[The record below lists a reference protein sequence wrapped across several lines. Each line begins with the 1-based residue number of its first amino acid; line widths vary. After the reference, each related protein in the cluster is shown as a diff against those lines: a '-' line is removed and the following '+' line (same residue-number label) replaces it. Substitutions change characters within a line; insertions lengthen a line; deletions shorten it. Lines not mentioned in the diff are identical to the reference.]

1 MNHEKHV
8 EYLTLKTE
16 IKKLLENRFEINQ
29 RIENYKNQI
38 IERQAQ
44 IQTIAATLEKED
56 RAIASGS
63 RLHQPTLTIDQYNDQ
78 KNTLEAL
85 KAELPAIEQSITDT
99 NRELAILDAEL
110 QEKRRAVTDA
120 RDLLL
125 VDLAEQS
132 LNEFAAAA
140 GESFKKLVMAVIA
153 VEGRGKGFN
162 HGQKAAFTSET
173 YRIICEEIIP
183 AVFADTKELPDL
195 PECNQF
201 VDDLI
206 EKTA

>member
-1 MNHEKHV
+1 MNQEKQA
-8 EYLTLKTE
+8 EYLKLKSEITE
-16 IKKLLENRFEINQ
+16 LNNKIFEINK
-29 RIENYKNQI
+29 RITNHKNQI
-38 IERQAQ
+38 TERTVS

-78 KNTLEAL
+78 KATLETL
-85 KAELPAIEQSITDT
+85 KAQLPAIEQSIDHAS
-99 NRELAILDAEL
+99 RELSILDAEL
-110 QEKRRAVTDA
+110 QEKRRAVA
-120 RDLLL
+120 HVRDLLL
-125 VDLAEQS
+125 VDVAEQS
-132 LNEFAAAA
+132 LSEFAAAA

-162 HGQKAAFTSET
+162 HGQKEAFKSET

-183 AVFADTKELPDL
+183 AVFAEAKELPDL

-201 VDDLI
+201 VDALI
-206 EKTA
+206 EKAA